1 MTGMDLHDPA
11 CLDQLQTV
19 HRLGLYRKT
28 NGRLVPA
35 QPAVQHHQRVPA
47 RQLILKDEHPAAVL
61 LIRRHLLTN
70 DRRSVVV
77 VSSAALGTQADGDD
91 TTVGAE
97 TAHPT
102 RHGHSHRR
110 EVETRHRAV
119 LHDDVQ
125 RKRRKCD
132 AHFEI
137 GGGGPNSGGVRVG
150 GEQGGKAAVS
160 LDVGLEKTRVFL
172 IKKKTAHWL
181 FCVFWVFYIF
191 AQKREFYG
199 FFSFKKTFR
208 CIQTN
213 ICISS

>member
-11 CLDQLQTV
+11 GLDQLQTV
-19 HRLGLYRKT
+19 HRLGLYRET

-35 QPAVQHHQRVPA
+35 QPAVHHHQRVPA

-70 DRRSVVV
+70 NRRSVVV
-77 VSSAALGTQADGDD
+77 GVSSAALGTQADRDD

-102 RHGHSHRR
+102 RDGHSHRR

-125 RKRRKCD
+125 RQRCKGD

-137 GGGGPNSGGVRVG
+137 GGGGPDSGGVRVG
-150 GEQGGKAAVS
+150 GEQGGKTAVS
-160 LDVGLEKTRVFL
+160 LDARLEKTRVF
-172 IKKKTAHWL
+172 
-181 FCVFWVFYIF
+181 F
-191 AQKREFYG
+191 
-199 FFSFKKTFR
+199 
-208 CIQTN
+208 
-213 ICISS
+213 

>member
-1 MTGMDLHDPA
+1 MDLHDPA
-11 CLDQLQTV
+11 GLDQLQTV
-19 HRLGLYRKT
+19 HRLRLYSKT

-47 RQLILKDEHPAAVL
+47 RQLILKDEHSAAVV

-77 VSSAALGTQADGDD
+77 GVSSAAFGTQADRDD

-102 RHGHSHRR
+102 RHGHSDRR

-119 LHDDVQ
+119 LHDKVQ
-125 RKRRKCD
+125 RKRRKSD

-137 GGGGPNSGGVRVG
+137 RGGGPDSGGVRVG

-160 LDVGLEKTRVFL
+160 LDAGLEKTRVL
-172 IKKKTAHWL
+172 KKNSPVGL
-181 FCVFWVFYIF
+181 LVFW
-191 AQKREFYG
+191 G
-199 FFSFKKTFR
+199 FLGF
-208 CIQTN
+208 
-213 ICISS
+213 